1 MRERSCER
9 LARRPWPACFQMSC
23 STAIAGG
30 HDVSPGISMASCRV
44 WPAAARHLPA
54 PEHISARLAC
64 ALHDRNTIFAFRI
77 TMQESA
83 MSRKSVIGWT
93 FAIAAAIATLA
104 KGPASAASLSVGYS
118 DWPGWVA
125 WQVAIDKGWLKDAG
139 LDVSFQW
146 FDYSASMDAFTAGKI
161 DADLM
166 TNGDTLVTGAGG
178 GKGIMVM
185 LTDYSSGNDMI
196 VGEPG
201 IKSLK
206 DLKGKKVG
214 IEVGLVEHLLL
225 LHGLQGAGMTEKD
238 VTLVNAK
245 TNETP
250 QVLASK
256 QVDAIGAWQPISGQA
271 MKAVPGARPIYT
283 STQAP
288 GLIYDVL
295 AVSPTSLN
303 AHKADWIK
311 LIAVWDKVV
320 HYINDPKTQDDA
332 VKIMAARVAMTP
344 EQYKP
349 LLKGTHLI
357 DVAEAKKT
365 FKKGDGLTSLYGSS
379 KIADGFNVAN
389 DVYKQAQD
397 INSYID
403 PSLTNAQ

>member
-1 MRERSCER
+1 MSHKWNLSWMFALALFGVSTVER
-9 LARRPWPACFQMSC
+9 
-23 STAIAGG
+23 
-30 HDVSPGISMASCRV
+30 
-44 WPAAARHLPA
+44 PAA
-54 PEHISARLAC
+54 
-64 ALHDRNTIFAFRI
+64 
-77 TMQESA
+77 
-83 MSRKSVIGWT
+83 
-93 FAIAAAIATLA
+93 
-104 KGPASAASLSVGYS
+104 AASLSVGYS

-125 WQVAIDKGWLKDAG
+125 WQVAIDKGWIKDAG

-178 GKGIMVM
+178 GRGVMIM

-201 IKSLK
+201 IKGLK

-225 LHGLQGAGMTEKD
+225 LHALQTAGMTEKD
-238 VTLVNAK
+238 VSLVNAK

-256 QVDAIGAWQPISGQA
+256 QVAAIGAWQPISGQA
-271 MKAVPGARPIYT
+271 MKAVPGSRPLYT
-283 STQAP
+283 SAKAP

-295 AVSPTSLN
+295 AVSPASLN
-303 AHKADWIK
+303 AHRADWMK
-311 LIAVWDKVV
+311 LIGVWDKVV
-320 HYINDPKTQDDA
+320 HYIDDPKTQDDA
-332 VKIMAARVAMTP
+332 LKIMAARVDLTP
-344 EQYKP
+344 DAYKP

-365 FKKGDGLTSLYGSS
+365 FKKADGLASLYGSS
-379 KIADGFNVAN
+379 RNADQFNVAN

-397 INSYID
+397 IDSYID